1 MKSAHP
7 KVLHALAGRPMLAH
21 VLAVAE
27 QLAPER
33 IVVVAGPGME
43 AVAEI
48 TRPHEVAVQDERLG
62 TGHAVGCARALLAPG
77 QVGDDDFD
85 LLVIYG
91 DTPLLRLETLE
102 RMLARREGP
111 DAPAIVGM
119 AFRPDDPGRYG
130 RVMLDSRDRV
140 QRIVEFVD
148 AGPAERSVELCNAG
162 MLIADGGRLFSWIEA
177 LDNDNAKGEFYLTD
191 VYALASAED
200 ATAVMV
206 EAPEEEVQGVNDRR
220 ELAMAEA
227 VIQRRLRNRAM
238 AAGAT
243 LIDPDSVWL
252 SWDTRLARDVVVQPG
267 VFFGP
272 GVAVEEG
279 VEIRAFS
286 HLEGVRLG
294 PGAIVGPFARLRP
307 GTVLEQDARV
317 GNFVEV
323 KNARLGPGAKAN
335 HLTYLGDAEVGA
347 KANIGAGTITCNYD
361 GFAKHRTEIGAGAF
375 IGSNS
380 ALVAPVKV
388 GEDAIIGAGST
399 VTRDVAADALAV
411 ARGRQTSLE
420 GGARKFRAKQRPG
433 NKSKE

>member
-33 IVVVAGPGME
+33 IVVVVGPGMD
-43 AVAEI
+43 AVAAAA
-48 TRPHEVAVQDERLG
+48 RPHDVVVQDERLG
-62 TGHAVGCARALLAPG
+62 TGHAVGCARPLLAPG
-77 QVGDDDFD
+77 QGDDDDFD

-130 RVMLDSRDRV
+130 RVILDSGDRV

-148 AGPAERSVELCNAG
+148 AGPAERAVELCNAG
-162 MLIADGGRLFSWIEA
+162 MMIADGRQLFSWIEA

-191 VYALASAED
+191 VYGLAGAEG
-200 ATAVMV
+200 AAAVMV
-206 EAPEEEVQGVNDRR
+206 EAPEEDVQGVNDRR

-227 VIQRRLRNRAM
+227 VVQRRLRDRAM
-238 AAGAT
+238 AAGTT

-252 SWDTRLARDVVVQPG
+252 SWDTQLGSDVVVQPG

-272 GVAVEEG
+272 GVTVEEG
-279 VEIRAFS
+279 AEIRAFS
-286 HLEGVRLG
+286 HLEGVRIG
-294 PGAIVGPFARLRP
+294 PGALVGPFARLRP

-317 GNFVEV
+317 GNFVEA
-323 KNARLGPGAKAN
+323 KNVRLGRGAKAN

-375 IGSNS
+375 IGSNT

-388 GEDAIIGAGST
+388 GEQAIVGAGST
-399 VTRDVAADALAV
+399 VTRDVADDALAV
-411 ARGRQTSLE
+411 ARGRQSCLE
-420 GGARKFRAKQRPG
+420 GGARKFRAKHRSS
-433 NKSKE
+433 KASKE